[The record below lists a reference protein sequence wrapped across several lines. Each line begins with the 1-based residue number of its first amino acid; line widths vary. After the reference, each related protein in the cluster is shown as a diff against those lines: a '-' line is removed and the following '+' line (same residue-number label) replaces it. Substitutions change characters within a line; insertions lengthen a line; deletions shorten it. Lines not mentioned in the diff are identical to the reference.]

1 MITRIVQFCR
11 NSYPF
16 LEKKEHTTLIR
27 WFLAQILLSLIDL
40 AALLVA
46 GIVASTFVPII
57 QSRPSGIPSLV
68 LDIYEIFDSFLSI
81 YEFLFLL
88 AGFSSLLLII
98 RSILNVFVDKYF
110 YTKLEDLTNRLV
122 GLVLNK
128 HFSTPYEKRYVSSK
142 SQFSFGVNESLSSL
156 SIYVIGSLVIV
167 ASEIVNVIILIGFLF
182 FWEPEI
188 TLMLTTIL
196 GLSAF
201 SAFRYHIRKT
211 FQLRNE
217 SADIEWSNTEELSN
231 LEKISDE
238 LKVRDLLRS
247 RIVEYSKIR
256 SKLSRTIIFRQIQ
269 FGFPK
274 LFLEISIIVG
284 GLVAAVSVWYFLN
297 ANQALITLVT
307 YMIVGFRIQPAAMK
321 IQNGFQIFL
330 QHMSFSEIG
339 LDILRFYSKNEV
351 LEHGKNRHF
360 SEMGMSKI
368 LIQDLEY
375 SFADGGRLFTNL
387 NLEITSPG
395 IYLIQGANGA
405 GKSTL
410 LEILA
415 GLRSPSNGSI
425 RFGEF
430 DFSLMQR
437 SDIKR
442 IISYCPQKPN
452 FVNQTLEESFLLD
465 SLNNPDYDNQRKRL
479 VDCLR
484 ILDFDL
490 SKYIGVGKVDLGT
503 LLSEGEKLKVGIA
516 RTLALG
522 TPIILLDEPSAALD
536 SKSTSALLDILQE
549 LSSVKLILVAS
560 HDYHFENM
568 GNVVIRVGES
578 K

>member
-1 MITRIVQFCR
+1 
-11 NSYPF
+11 
-16 LEKKEHTTLIR
+16 
-27 WFLAQILLSLIDL
+27 
-40 AALLVA
+40 
-46 GIVASTFVPII
+46 
-57 QSRPSGIPSLV
+57 
-68 LDIYEIFDSFLSI
+68 
-81 YEFLFLL
+81 LL